1 MYDDASVTRLSDE
14 DRWNDRVP
22 PGPRSRLRVLAVM
35 GAVVIGCGVAAFFVT
50 TEGGDDEPTPDPDD
64 AVVIA
69 LPTRTSGTAGP
80 DTTPTREITRSPTT
94 VDPGEPETS
103 EATTTTDETT
113 TTTTTTEATTTTT
126 EPEPEPTGE
135 EPPDPSAL
143 EEPPPSP
150 TSSSSSQAPTTT
162 TTPPEDDDCWFW
174 IFC

>member
-69 LPTRTSGTAGP
+69 LPTRTSGIAGP
-80 DTTPTREITRSPTT
+80 DTAPTREITRSPTT

-113 TTTTTTEATTTTT
+113 TTTEATTTTT

-135 EPPDPSAL
+135 EPPDPSAP